1 MPMAAGCPRV
11 DDAPMNSHT
20 ISVPQSGSAAAGT
33 HHSGHAGRRGWLRF
47 AGHFVE
53 MVVVMLVGMGA
64 LTALLGMPHDSP
76 IEVQALYMA
85 VTMTMPMVGWML
97 VRGHS
102 RRGTAEMAAAM
113 VLPLA
118 VLFPMDWAGL
128 ISGDALIDLQHVLM
142 IPAML
147 GAMLYRRAHLG
158 L

>member
-1 MPMAAGCPRV
+1 MHMPMAAQASHVEDG
-11 DDAPMNSHT
+11 AMNSQAIAAPHS
-20 ISVPQSGSAAAGT
+20 SV
-33 HHSGHAGRRGWLRF
+33 HAGRRGWLRF
-47 AGHFVE
+47 IGHFAE
-53 MVVVMLVGMGA
+53 MVVVMLIGMGA
-64 LTALLGMPHDSP
+64 LTAVLGMPHSSP

-85 VTMTMPMVGWML
+85 ATMTVPMVGWML

-118 VLFPMDWAGL
+118 VLLPMDWAGI
-128 ISGDALIDLQHVLM
+128 ISGDPLIDLQHVLM

-147 GAMLYRRAHLG
+147 GAMLYRRAHYG